1 MKQAGAMAVAA
12 VIAAGWMLAGC
23 SSRNADLPR
32 YNKVPPFQLV
42 DQSGQLVSSEQVL
55 AGKVWIANF
64 FFTSCTGPCPRMS
77 AQMHKL
83 QSELADLENVRL
95 VSFTID
101 PERDRPEVLAEY
113 ARRFGAVP
121 GRWYLLTGS
130 PEVLQQLNR
139 DTFMLGDVSGAL
151 EHSTRMVLV
160 DQQGIV
166 RGYYPSDDPDAMA
179 QLPRHARRLAQQ
191 QQ

>member
-64 FFTSCTGPCPRMS
+64 FFTTCTGPCPRMS